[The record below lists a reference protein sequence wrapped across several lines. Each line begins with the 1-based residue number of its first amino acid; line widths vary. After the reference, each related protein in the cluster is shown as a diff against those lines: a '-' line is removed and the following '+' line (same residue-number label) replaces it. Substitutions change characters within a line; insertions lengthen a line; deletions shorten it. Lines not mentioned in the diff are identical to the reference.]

1 MLHIVLPVHN
11 RVAITAR
18 FLSALVAQPVDD
30 YMLVLVDDGCTDDT
44 VAIVR
49 RHVPGDRLQVLHG
62 DGNLWWAGALQRA
75 YEHLR
80 TSCRP
85 DDAVLLIN
93 DDVRFGPD
101 FLTNGLRLLA
111 AEPGSCFQAVGV
123 DPATGTEV
131 RGVVADLR
139 HLQFRAAAPG
149 EQPNCLATRGLLM
162 RGAVFLRSGGFRPRW
177 LPHYLSD
184 YEFTLRL
191 HRQGVPL
198 RCDGAFRAEFD
209 PAATGDERYARDGLR
224 RCWTRAFSNR
234 AKYNPLHWSAF
245 VLMVCP
251 PASAPRH
258 LVGIWGRF
266 ARALW
271 QAMRPTDLDQP
282 AAH

>member
-11 RVAITAR
+11 RAAITAR
-18 FLSALVAQPVDD
+18 FLAALAAQHAVDD
-30 YMLVLVDDGCTDDT
+30 YVLVLVDDGCTDDT
-44 VAIVR
+44 VARAR
-49 RHVPGDRLQVLHG
+49 RSLPPERLQVLQG
-62 DGNLWWAGALQRA
+62 DGQLWWAGALQRA

-80 TSCRP
+80 TRCRP

-93 DDVRFGPD
+93 DDVHFAPD
-101 FLTNGLRLLA
+101 FLAHGLRLLA
-111 AEPGSCFQAVGV
+111 AEPGSCFQAVAV
-123 DPATGTEV
+123 DPVTGTEGH
-131 RGVVADLR
+131 GVVADMRRLT
-139 HLQFRAAAPG
+139 FRPAVPG
-149 EQPNCLATRGLLM
+149 EVPNCLATRGLLM

-198 RCDGAFRAEFD
+198 RCDAAFRAEFD
-209 PAATGDERYARDGLR
+209 AAATGDERYARDGLR

-245 VLMVCP
+245 VVMVCP
-251 PASAPRH
+251 PASVARH

-266 ARALW
+266 ARALLI
-271 QAMRPTDLDQP
+271 A
-282 AAH
+282 AAHPSRTSP